1 MGRLRW
7 WKRFGG
13 AAVLSALVLAGC
25 GGKGSSS
32 TATTAASPTTTVP
45 GGSTTTPS
53 FTGSKSSK
61 YCELARQLPSAATA
75 DLSDA
80 AKMKALFQQFDT
92 FAAQFLAVVPA
103 AIKTDADTVVNGLKQ
118 LETSLKA
125 VNYDVTKVDPNALS
139 SLTDPNFIAAT
150 DRIDAYDSQ
159 VCGINTTSTT

>member
-7 WKRFGG
+7 LKRFGG

-32 TATTAASPTTTVP
+32 TATTAAGPTTTVAA
-45 GGSTTTPS
+45 GSTTAPS
-53 FTGSKSSK
+53 FTGSKTSK

-92 FAAQFLAVVPA
+92 FAAQFLAVVPP

-125 VNYDVTKVDPNALS
+125 VNYDVTKVDPSALS
-139 SLTDPNFIAAT
+139 SLTDPKFIAAT

>member
-7 WKRFGG
+7 LKRFGG

-32 TATTAASPTTTVP
+32 TATTAANPTTTV
-45 GGSTTTPS
+45 GAGSTTTPS

-61 YCELARQLPSAATA
+61 YCELARQLPSPATA
-75 DLSDA
+75 DLTDA

-125 VNYDVTKVDPNALS
+125 VNYDVTKVDPSALS

-159 VCGINTTSTT
+159 VCGISTTSTT